1 MVKNQ
6 VASGR
11 KEELS
16 TEDRRHL
23 YLTDNDRRVLVE
35 ALINPKPINDRLRDT
50 VRRYSE
56 ATGV

>member
-1 MVKNQ
+1 MVNNE

-11 KEELS
+11 EEKLS
-16 TEDRRHL
+16 SEDRHL
-23 YLTDNDRRVLVE
+23 YLSDNDRRVLVE

-50 VRRYSE
+50 VRRYRE